1 MKSKTIISTQATI
14 LAAHICDLIMDESGL
29 DIAELAKS
37 FPDLSLNELNEY
49 TNELLTLDILK
60 AKVERNLIN
69 GTQLVTVS
77 FNEKQFELLERNA

>member
-1 MKSKTIISTQATI
+1 MKSKKIISDKATI

-37 FPDLSLNELNEY
+37 FPDLSLNELNGY

-69 GTQLVTVS
+69 GTQLVSVS

>member
-1 MKSKTIISTQATI
+1 MKNKTIISAKATI
-14 LAAHICDLIMDESGL
+14 IAAHICDLIMDESGL

-37 FPDLSLNELNEY
+37 FPDLSLNELNGY
-49 TNELLTLDILK
+49 INELLTLDILK

-77 FNEKQFELLERNA
+77 FNEKQFELLEKHS